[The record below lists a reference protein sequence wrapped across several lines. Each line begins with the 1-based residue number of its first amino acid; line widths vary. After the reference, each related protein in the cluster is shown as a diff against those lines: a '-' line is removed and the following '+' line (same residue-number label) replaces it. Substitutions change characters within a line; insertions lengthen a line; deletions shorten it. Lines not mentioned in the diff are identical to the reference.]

1 MKNENVP
8 YSLLEGLDGKTIMEM
23 FNGDCII
30 HMEDGMCRSVCYE
43 DEPDDD
49 YYFDP
54 DEIEDD
60 DDYIPHDNESDEIHD
75 ILMESWF

>member
-1 MKNENVP
+1 MINKNVP

-43 DEPDDD
+43 DEPDDE

-54 DEIEDD
+54 DEINDEEDD
-60 DDYIPHDNESDEIHD
+60 YAPHDNTSDVIHD
-75 ILMESWF
+75 ILMTWF